1 MPIFHAYDGTELA
14 YRLLGK
20 GAPLICLPGGPMRAG
35 AYLGDLGGL
44 CARRRL
50 VVPDLRGTGDSAV
63 PDDPSAYR
71 CDRLVDDVEALREHL
86 GEERVDL
93 LAHSASANL
102 AALYAARYPE
112 RIRTLT
118 LVTPGTRAVGID
130 VTEQDWR
137 EASEL
142 RRHEPW
148 FTQARAALDDFLAGR
163 ASDRVRAAVAP
174 FAYGRWD
181 DAARAHAAE
190 AAAQTNSE
198 AGSVYYQDG
207 VFDPPTTN
215 AALAAVTAPV
225 LVLAGEYDAG
235 PTPDRAAE
243 LVALFPDA
251 EFVVQRGAAHFPW
264 LDDPGAFVRT
274 VEAFLD
280 PEVHSVHAGGT
291 RLAHRVWGDPAAP
304 PVVLA
309 HGRCDNSGTW
319 TEVAER
325 LAPEHR
331 VYAFD
336 FRGHGLSDWPG
347 RYSFELFR
355 DDLHAFLEARNLA
368 GATVIGHSMGAAA
381 ACLLAEREPGLIG
394 RLVLEEM
401 PPPFPL
407 DPPRPLA
414 ERPDGE
420 LDFDWALVPSTD
432 AQLNEPDPAW
442 AERLGGITA
451 PTLVIG
457 GGPTSQIAQERLS
470 WLAGRIPD
478 GRFVTIDAGHHVH
491 TDRPEEFLLALRAFG
506 LS

>member
-20 GAPLICLPGGPMRAG
+20 GTPLICLPGGPMRAG

-44 CARRRL
+44 AARRRL

-63 PDDPSAYR
+63 PDDPSSYR

-93 LAHSASANL
+93 LAHSAAANL

-112 RIRTLT
+112 RLRTLT

-130 VTEQDWR
+130 VPDRDWR

-142 RRHEPW
+142 RRDEPW
-148 FTQARAALDDFLAGR
+148 YAQARAALEDFLAGR
-163 ASDRVRAAVAP
+163 ASGRIRAAVAP

-181 DAARAHAAE
+181 DAARAHAAAE
-190 AAAQTNSE
+190 PGQTNSE
-198 AGSVYYQDG
+198 AASFYYQDG
-207 VFDPPTTN
+207 VFDPATTD

-243 LVALFPDA
+243 LVALLPGA

-264 LDDPGAFVRT
+264 LDDPGTFVRT

-291 RLAHRVWGDPAAP
+291 RLAHRVWGDPSAP

-309 HGRCDNSGTW
+309 HGRCDNSRSW
-319 TEVAER
+319 TVVAEH
-325 LAPEHR
+325 LAAEHR

-381 ACLLAEREPGLIG
+381 ACLLAGREPGLIG

-407 DPPRPLA
+407 DPPRPPA
-414 ERPDGE
+414 ERPEGE

-442 AERLGGITA
+442 PELLGGITA

-457 GGPTSQIAQERLS
+457 GGPTSRIAQERLIR
-470 WLAGRIPD
+470 LAERMPD

-491 TDRPEEFLLALRAFG
+491 TDRPEQFLAALRAFG